1 MPIDPVSHRYIHA
14 TIAI

>member
-1 MPIDPVSHRYIHA
+1 MPIDPVSHHYIHA